1 MFIAIH
7 KGETTRVMFWFNI
20 SGNIHRCESS
30 NSITNLF
37 CNQFIS
43 SFFTQPTIVFQ
54 LFCLEFYFCLVQ
66 LSLLKF
72 KFLELFIWIG
82 EFTLI
87 SIQHL
92 LKWLKFLT
100 VCTFSK
106 IISRQLID
114 NQRYFR
120 PSTNNIFLWTYSIN

>member
-1 MFIAIH
+1 MFITIH
-7 KGETTRVMFWFNI
+7 KGETTSVMFWLNI

-37 CNQFIS
+37 CNQFIP
-43 SFFTQPTIVFQ
+43 SFFTQPTIIFQ
-54 LFCLEFYFCLVQ
+54 LFCLEFHLCLVQ
-66 LSLLKF
+66 LSLLKLKFF
-72 KFLELFIWIG
+72 KLFIRIG
-82 EFTLI
+82 KLTLI

-100 VCTFSK
+100 ICTFSK
-106 IISRQLID
+106 IISCQLID
-114 NQRYFR
+114 NRRYVR